1 MLILGLGPEPSPGF
15 TNWTIG
21 DAPFVGGFTA
31 MLGIFMVAG
40 FSFQGT
46 EMIGIAAGE
55 SEDPEKNVPRAVH
68 SIFWRILIFYLG
80 AFTVIGFLIPY
91 TDPNLL
97 TRTSKTFP
105 SARLRWSLN
114 ASAWPQLLPS

>member
-1 MLILGLGPEPSPGF
+1 
-15 TNWTIG
+15 
-21 DAPFVGGFTA
+21 
-31 MLGIFMVAG
+31 
-40 FSFQGT
+40 
-46 EMIGIAAGE
+46 MIGIAAGE

-97 TRTSKTFP
+97 NTNIENISISPFTLVFERFGLAAAASIMTP
-105 SARLRWSLN
+105 SS
-114 ASAWPQLLPS
+114 